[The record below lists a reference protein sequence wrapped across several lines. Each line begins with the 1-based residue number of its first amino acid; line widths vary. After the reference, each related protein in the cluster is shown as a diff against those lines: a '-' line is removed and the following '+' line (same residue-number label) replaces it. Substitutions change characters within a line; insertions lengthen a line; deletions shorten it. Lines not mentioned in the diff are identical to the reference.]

1 MWDYCLCTHDS
12 DGDGMTN
19 GEELGDPNC
28 VWSLGDL
35 PEFLEAPSHPG
46 YLNYGLGHYGI

>member
-1 MWDYCLCTHDS
+1 LCAKDS

-28 VWSLGDL
+28 VWTQG
-35 PEFLEAPSHPG
+35 AVPSGGAQGQPG
-46 YLNYGLGHYGI
+46 KQIVQHSDPTTSHVQV